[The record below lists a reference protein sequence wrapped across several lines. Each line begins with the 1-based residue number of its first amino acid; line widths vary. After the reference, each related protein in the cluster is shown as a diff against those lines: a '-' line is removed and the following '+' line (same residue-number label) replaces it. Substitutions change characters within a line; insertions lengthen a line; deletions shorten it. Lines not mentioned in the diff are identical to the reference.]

1 MSILLQKAEASFGK
15 ILKNS
20 KLFSKRTSSLNTKS
34 NQVQQTEKKPEKN
47 KKKKKKPPNN
57 ILLWCRSCD
66 LYSEIKLHI
75 NQR

>member
-34 NQVQQTEKKPEKN
+34 NQVQQTERNP
-47 KKKKKKPPNN
+47 KKKTKRKRRNLQITFCYDAVRVIC
-57 ILLWCRSCD
+57 ILR
-66 LYSEIKLHI
+66 
-75 NQR
+75 

>member
-34 NQVQQTEKKPEKN
+34 NQVQQTERNPKKTKRKRRN
-47 KKKKKKPPNN
+47 LQITFCYDAVRVIC
-57 ILLWCRSCD
+57 ILR
-66 LYSEIKLHI
+66 
-75 NQR
+75 

>member
-47 KKKKKKPPNN
+47 KKKKPPNN

>member
-34 NQVQQTEKKPEKN
+34 NQVQQTEKKPEK
-47 KKKKKKPPNN
+47 KQKEKEETSK
-57 ILLWCRSCD
+57 
-66 LYSEIKLHI
+66 
-75 NQR
+75 